1 MKRELKKSQEGL
13 SRRFFLEATGL
24 IGVVAFAQKAM
35 AQMPILVAAN
45 PKLSTGRFLINE
57 IDYLHYLP
65 ALGGR
70 PKVLDRIGGF
80 YR

>member
-1 MKRELKKSQEGL
+1 MEERIGKEGL
-13 SRRFFLEATGL
+13 SRRGFLKAAGV
-24 IGVVAFAQKAM
+24 IGAVAVAQKAM

-57 IDYLHYLP
+57 EIDYLHYLP

-70 PKVLDRIGGF
+70 MKVLDRIEGF